1 MAVAR
6 DVVTITKEAAE
17 MVNYREIL
25 RLSNDPQNGQR
36 SIAAALH
43 CSRDTIREVRVAAE
57 KAGVSWPFVKM
68 NDLKSARSPKV
79 RDRKAF
85 EESAFG
91 RLWQS
96 DTYEEICLDS
106 FCLLVCENALSLS
119 CHLLTVER
127 SWNFRS

>member
-1 MAVAR
+1 MVVAR

-57 KAGVSWPFVKM
+57 KAGVSWP
-68 NDLKSARSPKV
+68 
-79 RDRKAF
+79 
-85 EESAFG
+85 
-91 RLWQS
+91 
-96 DTYEEICLDS
+96 LDS
-106 FCLLVCENALSLS
+106 TVTNEMLKRILFPEKSTAETLYTQPDYPYIHKELARPGVNLTLLWTE
-119 CHLLTVER
+119 
-127 SWNFRS
+127 

>member
-1 MAVAR
+1 MVVAR

-57 KAGVSWPFVKM
+57 KAGVSWPLDDTVTNEM
-68 NDLKSARSPKV
+68 LKRILQTNRLEIWCHHEAKN
-79 RDRKAF
+79 
-85 EESAFG
+85 G
-91 RLWQS
+91 LLRLWG
-96 DTYEEICLDS
+96 
-106 FCLLVCENALSLS
+106 
-119 CHLLTVER
+119 
-127 SWNFRS
+127 